1 MGLLKAARELGLRVP
16 QDLAVVGFDD
26 LDMADYIGWRRSG
39 RICVKQVELQL
50 NCCFRAHGRPFPAFT
65 ACTPYHYP

>member
-26 LDMADYIGWRRSG
+26 LDMADYIG
-39 RICVKQVELQL
+39 
-50 NCCFRAHGRPFPAFT
+50 
-65 ACTPYHYP
+65 